1 MRNLVLV
8 LLFIGS
14 FTVQAQNLSESK
26 AEVEDLSLLPSTVV
40 EDLPFTM
47 CSRTNDQGTNESVGI
62 EDGAD
67 MAYWVHVEGGM
78 LVVDY
83 ISIGYAI
90 AKCDAWERHAKLKK
104 ADD

>member
-14 FTVQAQNLSESK
+14 FTIQAQNLSEPK
-26 AEVEDLSLLPSTVV
+26 AEVEDLSLLPNKAES
-40 EDLPFTM
+40 LPFTM

-104 ADD
+104 SDD